1 MRRRRQQDLQQ
12 GCDGRASRA
21 SAKFCEGTAT
31 TFRSCLLCM
40 FFLQRQIATLMCNFF
55 YLAGKRSQTDRE
67 WSWDYK
73 NSCTMPPLPNWGTRV
88 RAAKD
93 FSLFPLQFLCS
104 LFIFAKVDSSLLVE
118 MVLPIFEDLR
128 VSFRGETVELQYP
141 RPQQPSCIF
150 EFPVEQAQTAVNVL
164 SNAVEDA
171 SK

>member
-1 MRRRRQQDLQQ
+1 MELGLQEQLHYAATPQLRNTRKSRQ
-12 GCDGRASRA
+12 G
-21 SAKFCEGTAT
+21 
-31 TFRSCLLCM
+31 
-40 FFLQRQIATLMCNFF
+40 FL
-55 YLAGKRSQTDRE
+55 
-67 WSWDYK
+67 
-73 NSCTMPPLPNWGTRV
+73 
-88 RAAKD
+88 
-93 FSLFPLQFLCS
+93 FSLTILCS